1 MRRRTQ
7 GGQSL
12 VEVAFV
18 LPILVLILLGIFDF
32 GRAVYAYNAVSN
44 AAREAVRLA
53 IVDQNAAAVEA
64 QAQDSAL
71 GLDGSSVSVTF
82 TTCPAPVQIGCP
94 ATVTV
99 DHQWTA
105 ITPIIGSIIGSIDL
119 SSTTEMPIERVFTS
133 P

>member
-1 MRRRTQ
+1 MKRRYQR
-7 GGQSL
+7 GQSL

-18 LPILVLILLGIFDF
+18 LPVLLLILLGIFDF
-32 GRAVYAYNAVSN
+32 GRAVYAYNAMSN
-44 AAREAVRLA
+44 SAREAARLA
-53 IVDQNAAAVEA
+53 IVDQNATAVEA
-64 QAQDSAL
+64 EAQRSAL
-71 GLDGSSVSVTF
+71 GLDPNSISVTF
-82 TTCPAPVQIGCP
+82 STCPAPVKIGCP

-105 ITPIIGSIIGSIDL
+105 ITPIVGGFFGSIDL